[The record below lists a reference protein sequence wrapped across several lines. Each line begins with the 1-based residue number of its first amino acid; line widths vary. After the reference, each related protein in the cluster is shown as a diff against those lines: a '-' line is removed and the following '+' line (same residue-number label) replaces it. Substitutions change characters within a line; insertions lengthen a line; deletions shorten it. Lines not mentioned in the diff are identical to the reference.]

1 MVLKVQVI
9 RSDSGTEDIHH
20 VKKRTSLLCDVIHDK
35 RLNSANETTVSK
47 ACSQHKDVW
56 VLALS
61 SARKS
66 GVFCLHS
73 QTLEYQRLPSYL
85 GMSSNYWVQLPACK
99 QISER
104 QELGGGA
111 VCEEWL
117 ILGPH

>member
-1 MVLKVQVI
+1 M
-9 RSDSGTEDIHH
+9 
-20 VKKRTSLLCDVIHDK
+20 
-35 RLNSANETTVSK
+35 SK

-56 VLALS
+56 GLALS

-99 QISER
+99 QISEQ
-104 QELGGGA
+104 QELGGGT
-111 VCEEWL
+111 VCEERL